1 MEKRKGIEMK
11 HDLESE
17 KEQVFTLHDKLF
29 PTYLYLFFSYVELLS
44 IPDKIVKPFQAEK

>member
-29 PTYLYLFFSYVELLS
+29 PTYLYFFSYVELLS
-44 IPDKIVKPFQAEK
+44 IPDKIVKPFQTEK